1 MAKSKKSGSDEI
13 VKSSTSNKG
22 FLSNIIK
29 DVSKK
34 SEIVV
39 ETRENAII
47 SKPFDS
53 GVYIFNALLNK
64 SIRKGGFSGNRIT
77 ILAGGSGTGKS
88 YLAYGAARNAQK
100 DGYTVVLIDTEF
112 AAELD
117 ELESYGI
124 DTSEERF
131 HLIRGN
137 VVEELVKALAQ
148 ILNALKIAKKEGKT
162 EKMLII
168 VDSLG
173 MLASNKEIEDAIKGD
188 NKQDMTRAKAIRRF
202 FRIVTSDLGYLQIPM
217 ICTNHTYKDISAF
230 FPTDIMNGGEGV
242 TYAGSTIVFL
252 STAQYKTGNEG
263 EMDLTSGTIITAK
276 SKKNRKA
283 IPKKIKMILTNES
296 GLNPYSGLDM
306 FCTKENFDKVGIAK
320 VKITD
325 DGKVVD
331 NNKWYVKH
339 LNKHIAERNLF
350 TPAVFTNEVLDA
362 LEPIIYDF
370 FSYSKFDDLEKQF
383 DKIKDDFDIDEDIVE
398 NFGLDD
404 MDKIL

>member
-112 AAELD
+112 AAEMD
-117 ELESYGI
+117 ELENYGI